1 MSITHEI
8 KNYWELI
15 IAVFTGLGSLVGWL
29 IRRKKNKQTST
40 QMLYEQMEVLK
51 KKIILQTANEIT
63 HATAIAEKDRII
75 ENLRVHCPECYIA
88 VMDRLNIRINE
99 S

>member
-51 KKIILQTANEIT
+51 KKIILQTAEY
-63 HATAIAEKDRII
+63 RFGM
-75 ENLRVHCPECYIA
+75 LRTGAAQHWRSQFHV
-88 VMDRLNIRINE
+88 D
-99 S
+99 